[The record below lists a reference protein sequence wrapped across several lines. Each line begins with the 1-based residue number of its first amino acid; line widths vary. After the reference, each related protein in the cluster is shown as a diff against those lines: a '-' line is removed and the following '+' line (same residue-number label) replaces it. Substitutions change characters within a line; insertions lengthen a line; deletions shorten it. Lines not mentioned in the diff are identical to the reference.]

1 MATIKQK
8 EVHKR
13 LMIDKTGESVG
24 KAMREAGF
32 AKASSLNPHRLTN
45 SDGWKELMKE
55 HLPDTLLAKT
65 HGKLLQSKQER
76 FQLDALNLAYKVKV
90 KYAEETTS
98 GLPPISIVVKQVDVP
113 ERKQVEDGN
122 QG

>member
-1 MATIKQK
+1 MPTNKQK
-8 EVHKR
+8 QVYKR
-13 LMIDKTGESVG
+13 LMVEKSGESVG
-24 KAMREAGF
+24 KAMREVGYSART
-32 AKASSLNPHRLTN
+32 SLTPSKLTE

-76 FQLDALNLAYKVKV
+76 FQLDALNLAYRVKG
-90 KYAEETTS
+90 KYADTEST